1 MERETR
7 GNLMDMKINEIQ
19 QSTVVEPT
27 KQVQQTEGDFKFI
40 LASNIEEAEL
50 ANRLNAMMEEI
61 VMQGDK
67 LVKRMDVKDM
77 KHYRTLIKEF
87 MNEIVNRT
95 HKFSREN
102 FLDRRGRHRVY
113 GIVRLVD
120 EKLDE
125 LAQELVKDEK
135 DKLSI
140 LAKVDEIRGLILDIF
155 T

>member
-1 MERETR
+1 
-7 GNLMDMKINEIQ
+7 MDIKINEIQ
-19 QSTVVEPT
+19 QTTSTEQQRV
-27 KQVQQTEGDFKFI
+27 VQQTENDFKFI

-50 ANRLNAMMEEI
+50 AQRLNTMMEEI

-77 KHYRTLIKEF
+77 KHYRALIKEF
-87 MNEIVNRT
+87 MNEIVNRS

-135 DKLSI
+135 DHIMILS
-140 LAKVDEIRGLILDIF
+140 KVDEIRGLILDIF